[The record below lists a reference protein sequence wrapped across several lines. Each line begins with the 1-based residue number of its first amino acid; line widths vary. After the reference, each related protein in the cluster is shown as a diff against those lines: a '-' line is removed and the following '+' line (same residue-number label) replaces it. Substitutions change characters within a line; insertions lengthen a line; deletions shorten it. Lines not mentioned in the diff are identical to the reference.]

1 MIRTGMV
8 VLVAMVLA
16 TAGCTSYYIVKDP
29 STGKN
34 YYTTD
39 YKEMKGGSVKLKDEK
54 TGAVVTIQNSEI
66 RKVDSGEYKTTMN
79 APPPAPAP
87 ANPPTPA
94 PASTETTPAPAP
106 APAEPAK

>member
-1 MIRTGMV
+1 MVRTGMV

-16 TAGCTSYYIVKDP
+16 AAGCTSYYIVKDP
-29 STGKN
+29 STGKS

-39 YKEMKGGSVKLKDEK
+39 LKEMKGGSVKLKDEK

-66 RKVDSGEYKTTMN
+66 REVDSGEYKATMN

-87 ANPPTPA
+87 ANPPPPA